1 MDFDLEKL
9 EDEPEKAVKSEP
21 VNDGF
26 DIFSDVE
33 NSDDEKDKRK
43 KKKDRKR
50 SRSRDRKDRKRSRSR
65 DRRRSRSRDRKG
77 TYHRYEKFQ
86 PEFTNIFDSNQY
98 FTDKRRRK
106 RSDDVDVKTEKP
118 EASDKPKYFDE
129 IEKDEE
135 ITTDVTL
142 KGKLAWT

>member
-1 MDFDLEKL
+1 MIVTLPSVQDLGNKKKNKKKMDFDLEKL

-33 NSDDEKDKRK
+33 NSDDEKEKRK

-65 DRRRSRSRDRKG
+65 ERRRSRSRDSKG
-77 TYHRYEKFQ
+77 TVVFLYRCR
-86 PEFTNIFDSNQY
+86 I
-98 FTDKRRRK
+98 
-106 RSDDVDVKTEKP
+106 
-118 EASDKPKYFDE
+118 
-129 IEKDEE
+129 
-135 ITTDVTL
+135 
-142 KGKLAWT
+142 

>member
-1 MDFDLEKL
+1 MDFDLEKF

-77 TYHRYEKFQ
+77 NYMYYRYEIFSHNFPIFSILITISQINVDESDLTMLMSKLRNQ
-86 PEFTNIFDSNQY
+86 KQVISPNISMKL
-98 FTDKRRRK
+98 KRTKKSRLMS
-106 RSDDVDVKTEKP
+106 RSKVN
-118 EASDKPKYFDE
+118 
-129 IEKDEE
+129 
-135 ITTDVTL
+135 
-142 KGKLAWT
+142 